1 MLFCPTEGD
10 IVIYD
15 PLDVNIC
22 MNELGVLFY
31 RRDEG
36 APPEETWVELNELK
50 RNGEF
55 RRPEW

>member
-1 MLFCPTEGD
+1 
-10 IVIYD
+10 VIYD
-15 PLDVNIC
+15 PHDQNIC

-31 RRDEG
+31 LRAHDG
-36 APPEETWVELNELK
+36 GETSWVELNELK